1 MASQQ
6 NMADHHAGSIFH
18 EHPLLRPHRRA
29 DDLPPLRDLTDDMPR
44 LPRVEASMKYLIEPL
59 QIVY

>member
-18 EHPLLRPHRRA
+18 EHPLLRPTRRA
-29 DDLPPLRDLTDDMPR
+29 DNLSSLRDHADALPR
-44 LPRVEASMKYLIEPL
+44 VPRVEASMKYLIEPL